1 MAQSPSYYN
10 RFPQTPNSTKK
21 GRSGYEPSDTETEW
35 QEIPRHE
42 RERRN
47 FTLQRNKSP
56 MTLHRRHPSR
66 VEHEISSAS
75 TTSAPRRRHNSKS
88 PYKLR
93 VAEDVA
99 ASSSPLTGLDTRRN
113 ISPLPRPDLGRT
125 VSPFREQRTE
135 KPHYKRSVTAPRLRI
150 QESTHGGI
158 INDTVLQQ
166 REVSP
171 FKAPSAGK
179 INEMIAQVKLSNDP
193 RSDYSSVL
201 ESTDSFQPGD
211 LFFSR
216 ECNVL
221 QGRNSS
227 LPKGIQQSEY
237 FSPMPTVNSTRT
249 PSESKGNNGDL
260 NMNMNILSQST
271 TGLSSAATSRKG
283 SVTGKTSSVTS
294 EGSGKTTASMRK
306 FTANRK
312 KNQKDTWFACMRTG
326 NCRTTRKS
334 PERRPIDESS
344 YIERAVVVES
354 LPQFLAD
361 KHQPAS
367 LNGFIC
373 NRQEAQLLKELVSH
387 GSCPHILLKGPSG
400 SGKRE
405 LAMALLREIY
415 GDACYNLSHD
425 LRHFPIQDQRLKKV
439 SVPITSSPH
448 HMELDVNSEP
458 NAKYALMGL
467 IKEISNIYA
476 IAPEVSNI
484 NFKSDFKVIVLYDV
498 DKAVDNIQHIIKWI
512 VDRYSDICKLV
523 LCCEDDADIIE
534 AVKNRFK
541 TVQVDAP
548 QTHEVVE
555 VLMQIA
561 KNEKF
566 DLSMNFAAK
575 IATKSKQNLRKAIMA
590 LEACKAHNYPFSEEQ
605 PISVVWEE
613 IVIEVATEILA
624 DPSYSRQEFLYDILL
639 SVRGKFQMLLLDF
652 VQPKLILLK
661 LVEHLLKRID
671 ASLKRELY
679 YWHAYYDRRL
689 PPGITAL
696 LKLEGKAKSPF

>member
-1 MAQSPSYYN
+1 MDQSPPYYN
-10 RFPQTPNSTKK
+10 RFPQTPSSSKK

-47 FTLQRNKSP
+47 FTLEETKAFTLMNKSP
-56 MTLHRRHPSR
+56 MALHRRHPSR
-66 VEHEISSAS
+66 FEHEVSSAS
-75 TTSAPRRRHNSKS
+75 TASRRRHHSKS

-93 VAEDVA
+93 VAEEDVTVA
-99 ASSSPLTGLDTRRN
+99 ASSSPITGLNTKRN

-125 VSPFREQRTE
+125 VSPFREQRIE

-150 QESTHGGI
+150 QESNNGGRT
-158 INDTVLQQ
+158 INEMVHKQ
-166 REVSP
+166 REASP
-171 FKAPSAGK
+171 FEAPSVGI
-179 INEMIAQVKLSNDP
+179 INEMIAQVKLSKDP
-193 RSDYSSVL
+193 TSDYSSVL
-201 ESTDSFQPGD
+201 ESTDSIHPGD

-216 ECNVL
+216 ECNAL
-221 QGRNSS
+221 QAKNSS
-227 LPKGIQQSEY
+227 LPRRIQQCEY
-237 FSPMPTVNSTRT
+237 FSPRPPVNTTRI
-249 PSESKGNNGDL
+249 PSESKGNNGDI
-260 NMNMNILSQST
+260 NMKMNILSRSN

-283 SVTGKTSSVTS
+283 SDTGKPSSVTS
-294 EGSGKTTASMRK
+294 EASGKTTASMKK

-312 KNQKDTWFACMRTG
+312 KNQKDTWFSCMKTG
-326 NCRTTRKS
+326 NCRTTKKS

-344 YIERAVVVES
+344 FIEKAVVVES
-354 LPQFLAD
+354 LPQFWAD

-373 NRQEAQLLKELVSH
+373 NKHEAQLLKELVSQ
-387 GSCPHILLKGPSG
+387 GSCPHILLQGPSG

-405 LAMALLREIY
+405 LAMAILREIY
-415 GDACYNLSHD
+415 GDACCNLSHD

-439 SVPITSSPH
+439 SVPITSSSH

-498 DKAVDNIQHIIKWI
+498 HKAVDNIQHIIKWI
-512 VDRYSDICKLV
+512 IDRYSDICKLV
-523 LCCEDDADIIE
+523 LCCEDDADLIE
-534 AVKNRFK
+534 PVKNRFK
-541 TVQVDAP
+541 VIQVDAP
-548 QTHEVVE
+548 QNHEIIE
-555 VLMQIA
+555 VLIQIA
-561 KNEKF
+561 KNEEI
-566 DLSMNFAAK
+566 DLSVNFAAK

-590 LEACKAHNYPFSEEQ
+590 LEACNAHN
-605 PISVVWEE
+605 
-613 IVIEVATEILA
+613 
-624 DPSYSRQEFLYDILL
+624 LL
-639 SVRGKFQMLLLDF
+639 SIRGKFQMLLLDF
-652 VQPKLILLK
+652 VHPKLILQK
-661 LVEHLLKRID
+661 LVEHLLKRIE
-671 ASLKRELY
+671 ASLRRELY

-696 LKLEGKAKSPF
+696 LKLEEFVAKFMSMCRKNSGSRKYV